1 MGVKDLF
8 EVPHDCQCRPARGNP
23 TRVLDPGQM
32 RATVEM
38 VFLLSRPRVENVQV
52 IVVLPAGARIEVH
65 FHDDDSRR
73 DVTDVAADLIVEYLL
88 RGATEAAVV
97 DGVEVADIEI
107 VGTDT
112 PEHVRLATSHVVSG
126 KIDEIPS
133 ERFLPLLS
141 AAITMAVSDAVA
153 YERESAEEGR
163 EMPKEDIGSLGAV

>member
-1 MGVKDLF
+1 MKDLL
-8 EVPHDCQCRPARGNP
+8 EVPHDCQCRPVRGNP
-23 TRVLDPGQM
+23 AQVLDLDPI

-52 IVVLPAGARIEVH
+52 IVVLPVGARIEVH

-88 RGATEAAVV
+88 RGATETAVT
-97 DGVEVADIEI
+97 DGVEIADIEI
-107 VGTDT
+107 VGTDI
-112 PEHVRLATSHVVSG
+112 PEHVRLATADTASG
-126 KIDEIPS
+126 KIDEIPF

-163 EMPKEDIGSLGAV
+163 EMPEEDKGPCGAV